1 MVNIQIKD
9 DWPIKNM
16 KDLEEGPKN
25 FSISKYLND
34 HIYMFGG
41 DVIEAEL
48 ELDGDWGILI
58 VKDWFGENAKLS
70 HKEGKAYFKVK
81 CNEMALYYWIMQYS
95 DCVKVISPASLVE
108 KTKEGLQKALE
119 RYK

>member
-1 MVNIQIKD
+1 MGLTKDQQIYAAIDLLKHHGYKVYKD
-9 DWPIKNM
+9 YSMLIGKWVAFWQEGMTPILHGK
-16 KDLEEGPKN
+16 
-25 FSISKYLND
+25 
-34 HIYMFGG
+34 
-41 DVIEAEL
+41 VIE
-48 ELDGDWGILI
+48 
-58 VKDWFGENAKLS
+58 VCGEDNT
-70 HKEGKAYFKVK
+70 YFKVK